1 MPTGFRVSSKPKVL
15 CVGEPSLGDASLLD
29 HLGDEYE
36 VVQVM
41 TRFRAFAQ
49 LARQKFAAIYIFPS
63 EATDG
68 LSLAKWTQSERIL
81 DSMPD
86 GVALLNTDNVIVWAN
101 ECLTTWGDK
110 GELTGLEFENAFSGA
125 KFVGPDYSPF
135 KTAVRTGKAAGAL
148 LSCDE
153 EVYYHVHAA
162 PVQEEEGP
170 AKFLI
175 VTVRDVSTQTR
186 QQQKLAAIHHAG
198 LQLSELAP
206 EEVYEM
212 QIDDRIELLKQNI
225 LHHTK
230 EILKFDVVE
239 IRLMDQKTGKLEPL
253 LSSGMIESAAD
264 LDLYALPEGNG
275 VTGFVAATG
284 RSYLCEDT
292 KADPLYIEGCEGARS
307 SMTVPLIQ
315 HDQVI
320 GTFNVEN
327 PNTEAFSE
335 GDLQFLEIFSRDV
348 AIALNTLELLVAQQ
362 ANTAQASVEAIHGEV
377 ALPVDEI
384 LNDAVNVMERY
395 IGHEPEVVERL
406 QRILRN
412 ARDIKQVIHK
422 VGEAMTPSE
431 AVVDDANKS
440 AWPRLRNRRILVVD
454 TDDSVRIAA
463 HNLLERFGCIVE
475 TAHEGKE
482 AILMVRTAGTE
493 AAYHAV
499 IADIRLPDF
508 SGYELLV
515 KLGELLDHVPLIL
528 MSGFGYDPGHSIVK
542 ARQAGLLPNAVL
554 YKPFRLDQ
562 LLTTVDMVI
571 AHCEELTSTES

>member
-1 MPTGFRVSSKPKVL
+1 MSIKPKVL
-15 CVGEPSLGDASLLD
+15 CVGQPSLGDATLLD
-29 HLGDEYE
+29 HLGEDYE
-36 VVQVM
+36 VVHVM

-49 LARQKFAAIYIFPS
+49 LARQKFAAIYIYPS
-63 EATDG
+63 EETDG

-86 GVALLNTDNVIVWAN
+86 GVVLLNTDNVIVWAN
-101 ECLTTWGDK
+101 QRMLSWGNRGD
-110 GELTGLEFENAFSGA
+110 LTGLAFFDAFNGP
-125 KFVGPDYSPF
+125 KVIGPDYSPF
-135 KTAVRTGKAAGAL
+135 KTAIRTGLASGTL
-148 LSCDE
+148 LQCDGDI
-153 EVYYHVHAA
+153 YYHVHAA
-162 PVQEEEGP
+162 PVQEEDGES
-170 AKFLI
+170 KFLI
-175 VTVRDVSTQTR
+175 VTLRDVTTQTR
-186 QQQKLAAIHHAG
+186 QQQKLAAIHNAG

-212 QIDDRIELLKQNI
+212 QVDDRIELLKQNI
-225 LHHTK
+225 LHHT
-230 EILKFDVVE
+230 EDLLKYDVVE
-239 IRLMDQKTGKLEPL
+239 IRLMDQQTGKLVPL
-253 LSSGMIESAAD
+253 LSSGMIEEAAD
-264 LDLYALPEGNG
+264 LELFALPEGNG
-275 VTGFVAATG
+275 VTGYVAATG

-292 KADPLYIEGCEGARS
+292 EADPLYIQGCEGAKS

-327 PNTEAFSE
+327 PDTEAFSE

-348 AIALNTLELLVAQQ
+348 AVALNTLELLVAQQ

-412 ARDIKQVIHK
+412 ARDIKQVIQK

-431 AVVDDANKS
+431 AVLDDSQRS
-440 AWPRLRNRRILVVD
+440 AWPRLRNRRVLVVD
-454 TDDSVRIAA
+454 TDESVRSAA

-482 AILMVRTAGTE
+482 AVLMVRTAGAE
-493 AAYHAV
+493 AAYDAV

-515 KLGELLDHVPLIL
+515 KLGEILEHVPLIL

-562 LLTTVDMVI
+562 LLTTVDMII
-571 AHCEELTSTES
+571 AHSEELTSTES

>member
-1 MPTGFRVSSKPKVL
+1 MSTKPKVL
-15 CVGEPSLGDASLLD
+15 CVGQPSLGEATLLD
-29 HLGDEYE
+29 HLGDDYE
-36 VVQVM
+36 VVHVM

-49 LARQKFAAIYIFPS
+49 LARQKFAAIYIYPS
-63 EATDG
+63 EETDG

-86 GVALLNTDNVIVWAN
+86 GVLLLNTDSVIVWAN
-101 ECLTTWGDK
+101 QRMVSWCNRGD
-110 GELTGLEFENAFSGA
+110 LTGMSFFDSFNGA
-125 KFVGPDYSPF
+125 KVIGPDQRPF
-135 KTAVRTGKAAGAL
+135 ERAIRTGLASGTL
-148 LSCDE
+148 LQCDDE
-153 EVYYHVHAA
+153 IYYHVHAA
-162 PVQEEEGP
+162 PVQEEDG
-170 AKFLI
+170 ASKFLI
-175 VTVRDVSTQTR
+175 VTLRDVTEQTR
-186 QQQKLAAIHHAG
+186 QQQKLAAIHNAG

-225 LHHTK
+225 LHHT
-230 EILKFDVVE
+230 EDLLKYDVVE
-239 IRLMDQKTGKLEPL
+239 IRLMDQQTGKLVPL
-253 LSSGMIESAAD
+253 LSSGMIEEAAE
-264 LDLYALPEGNG
+264 LELFALPEGNG
-275 VTGFVAATG
+275 VTGYVAATG

-292 KADPLYIEGCEGARS
+292 EADPLYIQGCEGAKS

-327 PNTEAFSE
+327 PNTEAFSA

-348 AIALNTLELLVAQQ
+348 AVALNTLELLVAQQ

-412 ARDIKQVIHK
+412 ARDIKQVIQK

-431 AVVDDANKS
+431 AVLDDSQRS
-440 AWPRLRNRRILVVD
+440 AWPRLRNRRVLVVD
-454 TDDSVRIAA
+454 TDESVRSAA

-482 AILMVRTAGTE
+482 AVLMVRTAGAE
-493 AAYHAV
+493 AAYDAI

-508 SGYELLV
+508 SGYQLLV
-515 KLGELLDHVPLIL
+515 KLGDFLEHVPLIL

-562 LLTTVDMVI
+562 LLTTVDMII
-571 AHCEELTSTES
+571 AHSEELTSTES